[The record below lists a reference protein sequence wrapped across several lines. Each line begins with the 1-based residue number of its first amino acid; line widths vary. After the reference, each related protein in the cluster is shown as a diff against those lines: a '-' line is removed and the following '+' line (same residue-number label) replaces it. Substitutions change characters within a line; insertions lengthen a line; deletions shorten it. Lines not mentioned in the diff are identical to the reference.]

1 MSKTVILSNGFEFE
15 CFDSPYDHQART
27 TKLGD
32 VIEIKFKHGDHT
44 IEELLDIWNG
54 NELITI
60 KDNEDI
66 YPIQKY
72 TVCIS
77 IKYTPKYVVGKRYV
91 CPECGASVESF
102 ATYCEK
108 CEASFGLCK
117 SEDILDKI
125 CTVQLS
131 LPNESDRLSDLEA
144 TVENLIDSMLL

>member
-15 CFDSPYDHQART
+15 CFESPYDHQSKA
-27 TKLGD
+27 TKLGN
-32 VIEIKFKHGDHT
+32 VIEIKFMPGDHT
-44 IEELLDIWNG
+44 VEELLDIWKG

-60 KDNEDI
+60 TDNEDT

-72 TVCIS
+72 TTCIS
-77 IKYTPKYVVGKRYV
+77 ITYTPEYVIGKKYV
-91 CPECGASVESF
+91 CPECGEPVESF

-131 LPNESDRLSDLEA
+131 LPNESDRLADLEA
-144 TVENLIDSMLL
+144 TIENLIESMLL

>member
-1 MSKTVILSNGFEFE
+1 MSKTAILSNGFEFE
-15 CFDSPYDHQART
+15 CFDSPYDHQTRT
-27 TKLGD
+27 TKLD
-32 VIEIKFKHGDHT
+32 NVIEFKVKPGDHT
-44 IEELLDIWNG
+44 VEELLDIWNG

-60 KDNEDI
+60 KDNEDT

-77 IKYTPKYVVGKRYV
+77 IKYTPKYAIGKKYV
-91 CPECGASVESF
+91 CPECGESVESF

-117 SEDILDKI
+117 SEYILDKI

-144 TVENLIDSMLL
+144 TIENLIDSMLL